1 MAPRTP
7 EQLPEGKR
15 EQPKGMLEAVKEA
28 ARKGVGALKQQVEE
42 YKEKPHGTYTFE
54 RSAYENV
61 DTKADF
67 ERSYK
72 YLVLQTGAAKIDV
85 FLKGVA
91 DNTTFQLDPKNPKQV
106 DLDRGPDFQT
116 KFLHAL
122 TTLKSTGGVIGLG
135 GLDFNKDGLK
145 AVHKLPLN
153 EQQKVMNHAIAYL
166 RAERLQRDLQNACK
180 GNPPINF
187 LITTEWA
194 RDSKTRKATMMDV
207 VVTKDLSTEEM
218 LEKAKPTAQIDRER
232 GQSKLPPAEL
242 TPAERKIVED
252 SIAWFK
258 LKFPGKKPEQR
269 KPDADLDEFLASTT
283 KQSMMSPDQRSP
295 YEKLS
300 PAEKKTVDES
310 VAWLKKF
317 LEKKTVPGK
326 TEPKSAYE
334 QLNPADKKIVDESI
348 AWIRAMQRT
357 EKHKTA
363 QEGMW
368 DTNVQAK
375 AKPTNIPKQPEVKSP
390 SEQLTPAERKMV
402 EDSIA
407 WFKRMFPGKKPE
419 QRKPDAD
426 LDEFLAS
433 PTKQSMMSPDQRSP
447 YEKLSPT
454 EKKTVDESVAWLK
467 KFLEKKTVPGKT
479 EPKSAYEQLNAA
491 DKKKVDESIAWAR
504 LMLQA
509 NKPEAK
515 HEIPPLLRKE
525 APEQKY
531 KGGKYWGT
539 TEYPKKPTEAKSAY
553 DQLSPAEK
561 KIVDDSLGRMA
572 PPAPS
577 ARMEEQLRQAGLKSA
592 VPPAAKPLE
601 WNPKDYRA
609 EAKELPDLPNDG
621 FTVRKK
627 QTPPPG
633 FEK

>member
-61 DTKADF
+61 DTKTDF

-91 DNTTFQLDPKNPKQV
+91 DNTTFQLDPKNPNQV
-106 DLDRGPDFQT
+106 DLNRGADFQT

-166 RAERLQRDLQNACK
+166 RAERLQRDLQNVCK

-218 LEKAKPTAQIDRER
+218 LEKAR
-232 GQSKLPPAEL
+232 GQSVRPATKEDIPPL
-242 TPAERKIVED
+242 LRKDAPKQKYEGGKY
-252 SIAWFK
+252 WGK
-258 LKFPGKKPEQR
+258 TEYPKKPEQR
-269 KPDADLDEFLASTT
+269 KPDADLDDFLSSPE
-283 KQSMMSPDQRSP
+283 KQSVMPN
-295 YEKLS
+295 
-300 PAEKKTVDES
+300 A
-310 VAWLKKF
+310 
-317 LEKKTVPGK
+317 
-326 TEPKSAYE
+326 
-334 QLNPADKKIVDESI
+334 
-348 AWIRAMQRT
+348 
-357 EKHKTA
+357 
-363 QEGMW
+363 EGMW
-368 DTNVQAK
+368 DKDVQAK
-375 AKPTNIPKQPEVKSP
+375 ADPIHDVEDLLDSPNKQSVDTDLLARSNEQLLEQGQGQSVRPAKIGIPPLLNKTPPKQKYEGGKYWGTTEYPKK
-390 SEQLTPAERKMV
+390 PAV
-402 EDSIA
+402 
-407 WFKRMFPGKKPE
+407 KPE

-426 LDEFLAS
+426 LDDFLAS
-433 PTKQSMMSPDQRSP
+433 PKKQSVMPNPNAEGMWDKGVQAKA
-447 YEKLSPT
+447 Y
-454 EKKTVDESVAWLK
+454 KKPKVKPVRLGPVSREGIWDKGVQAKADPINDNEDFLAGASKDKQSVLPPAAPK
-467 KFLEKKTVPGKT
+467 KPVK
-479 EPKSAYEQLNAA
+479 A
-491 DKKKVDESIAWAR
+491 
-504 LMLQA
+504 
-509 NKPEAK
+509 
-515 HEIPPLLRKE
+515 EIPPLLRKE

-553 DQLSPAEK
+553 DQLSPAEQ

-601 WNPKDYRA
+601 WKPTDYRA
-609 EAKELPDLPNDG
+609 AAKELPDLPNDG